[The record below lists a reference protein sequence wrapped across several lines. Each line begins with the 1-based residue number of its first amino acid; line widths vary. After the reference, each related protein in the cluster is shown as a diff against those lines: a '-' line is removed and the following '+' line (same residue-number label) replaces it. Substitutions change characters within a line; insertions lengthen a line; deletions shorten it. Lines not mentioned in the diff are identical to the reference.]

1 MRKFTKICSVLLL
14 VVTLSVPTFAQG
26 LIRDAEIESSLRQ
39 IAKPLLKEAGL
50 PSGGIKFFIVNSN
63 KMNAFVL
70 NGRNIF
76 INYGLIQKLKT
87 PEQLQ
92 AVIAHELA
100 HIKGGHFAQRVGA
113 IRNAQ
118 NNAVLGLVLGLAIA
132 AAGEP
137 GAAAGVISGTS
148 STAQRGF
155 FAHTRAQED
164 ESDRI
169 GLRMMMNAG
178 INPQSM
184 VEVLEIFEGQDL
196 LTAKRRDPYAQTHPL
211 TPERLSRVR
220 AIANANQDRSYATN
234 PTTTYFYNRMRA
246 KFAGFIGNPSAAL
259 RRIGKKDNSETAVY
273 ARAIAYHKLP
283 NRKKAAQEIA
293 KLLKIRPNDP
303 FYNELNGQFQLEN
316 GNPKAAIASYQRAI
330 ALAPREP
337 QILAGLGRAQLA
349 GGQSKSALATLQ
361 KAYARDSK
369 NGRMLRDLATAYAK
383 NGQPGL
389 ASVVTAERFA
399 LQGNFGVAKTHAQ
412 RALSLLPNGSVGANK
427 ARDILAVA
435 KRSGRS

>member
-1 MRKFTKICSVLLL
+1 MRKFTKLLAVLLL
-14 VVTLSVPTFAQG
+14 WCLVSLPASAQG
-26 LIRDAEIESSLRQ
+26 LIRDAEIEASLRQ
-39 IAKPLLKEAGL
+39 IAKPLLKQAGM
-50 PSGGIKFFIVNSN
+50 PSGGVKFFIVNSN

-76 INYGLIQKLKT
+76 INYGLIQRLKT

-92 AVIAHELA
+92 AVIAHEIA
-100 HIKGGHFAQRVGA
+100 HISGGHFAQRVGSL
-113 IRNAQ
+113 RNAQ
-118 NNAVLGLVLGLAIA
+118 NNAVLGLILGLAVA

-137 GAAAGVISGTS
+137 GAAAGIISGTGS
-148 STAQRGF
+148 AAQRGF
-155 FAHTRAQED
+155 FAHTRSQEE

-169 GLRMMMNAG
+169 GLRIMMNAG
-178 INPQSM
+178 INPNAM

-211 TPERLSRVR
+211 MAERLATVR
-220 AIANANQDRSYATN
+220 AIASANQDRAYKVS
-234 PTTTYFYNRMRA
+234 PTTTYYYNRMRA
-246 KFAGFIGNPSAAL
+246 KFAGFIGNPSATL
-259 RRIGKKDNSETAVY
+259 RRIGKSDNSETAVY

-293 KLLKIRPNDP
+293 KLLKIRPDDP

-316 GNPKAAIASYQRAI
+316 GNPQAAIASYQRAI

-349 GGQSKSALATLQ
+349 GGQSKAALGTLQ

-369 NGRMLRDLATAYAK
+369 DSRMLRDLATAYAK
-383 NGQPGL
+383 TGQPGL
-389 ASVVTAERFA
+389 ASLVTAERFA
-399 LQGNFGVAKTHAQ
+399 LQGNFGVARTHAN

-427 ARDILAVA
+427 ARDILVVA
-435 KRSGRS
+435 ERATRS